1 MEDQITAENV
11 REVLDAV
18 PALTYFGFRSP
29 DSDNYAQERA
39 ELVGDRAL
47 AEIQFCRDWLRDQ
60 AVHTL
65 RAGPRAPS
73 SYWIKHVAER
83 VRGEYIANGSLI
95 VAALLAGVPVKQQ
108 GVNARVA
115 VSRKWLDRVSQ
126 ETPR

>member
-29 DSDNYAQERA
+29 DSDNYAAERA
-39 ELVGDRAL
+39 ELVGERAL
-47 AEIQFCRDWLRDQ
+47 AEIQFCRDWLRT
-60 AVHTL
+60 ARLTA
-65 RAGPRAPS
+65 RAGVKSPS

-95 VAALLAGVPVKQQ
+95 VAALLAGVPAKQQ

-115 VSRKWLDRVSQ
+115 VSRKWLDKVSQ